1 MNKHR
6 IYAILGLVALTT
18 ACRQEQEELEAP
30 ASPAAHSVTASIV
43 EVSPISPRMTD
54 SDEQTTFEVGDA
66 IRIGWS
72 GMSGSPYQYTY
83 TGENSL
89 FAPKTDA
96 DKGLWAALTANT
108 NANVDVYGW
117 YGSLLNG
124 DAMPAANAEITL
136 PTDQNTENNYT
147 KSLFLSA
154 HQQVSRTAD
163 NLNFSFKHLV
173 AYLRIN
179 LESKDG
185 TITQDDILSST
196 IDIEGIHHQATV
208 STGTT
213 GSEWE
218 LTPKENTTATQR
230 MMLLSSSWSVENPF
244 NISHQCYLIPQTL
257 TSDNKI
263 VITLGNGR
271 VFTCSLSTGLEL
283 KAGERNELTITLKS
297 GDGYEIVP
305 TISIFSNAYVSSY
318 SGNRVFAAMDNG
330 TEAGLSKNYLQVYDK
345 QADGSWRA
353 SYVYEDEDGGN
364 VFPNGQ
370 QVEYYKTKK
379 IDAIDMYG
387 DYGVVGYG
395 GSGAADSPEPPDQ
408 KGTFF
413 IKKSKNT
420 GNWYV
425 VCGPLKS
432 TGYAV
437 AINQNMVL
445 SGSWYSTTYAYI
457 INDNGEIT
465 NTEGKQITNVAGFK
479 LNMAENGILVTH
491 TGVYKM
497 SIKNGVPDAEDL
509 KVTELP
515 RNKMA
520 TDGYKVI
527 AMIDNTTSGN
537 YNTRIYNLSSRQLE
551 TFTEPMVAG
560 NGRPVGIY
568 DRYALIGRESEA
580 LVLYYFNDEGKWQ
593 PIGDKLNGK
602 TDPQSFLKLAKKY
615 NKELENVDKLNG
627 SNVFLKGTRAL
638 VSSDGVTYFIE
649 YIDQMVADWLA
660 TQSLTTTTE

>member
-30 ASPAAHSVTASIV
+30 APPAAHSVTASIV

-66 IRIGWS
+66 IRIGWT
-72 GMSGSPYQYTY
+72 GMSSSPYQYTY

-96 DKGLWAALTANT
+96 DKGLWAALMANT

-117 YGSLLNG
+117 YGSLPNG
-124 DAMPAANAEITL
+124 DAMPAANTEITL
-136 PTDQNTENNYT
+136 PTNQNTENNYT

-173 AYLRIN
+173 GYLRIN

-196 IDIEGIHHQATV
+196 IDIEKIHHQATI
-208 STGTT
+208 STGATA
-213 GSEWE
+213 SEWV
-218 LTPKENTTATQR
+218 LTPKETATATQR
-230 MMLLSSSWSVENPF
+230 MMRLTSSWSVENPF
-244 NISHQCYLIPQTL
+244 DISHQCYLIPQTL

-271 VFTCSLSTGLEL
+271 VFTCTLSTGLEL

-305 TISIFSNAYVSSY
+305 TISIFNNAYVSSY
-318 SGNRVFAAMDNG
+318 SGNRVFAAMKNG
-330 TEAGLSKNYLQVYDK
+330 TGEGASLTTTYYFQIYDK
-345 QADGSWRA
+345 QSDGSWRA
-353 SYVYEDEDGGN
+353 SYVYEDEKGETK
-364 VFPNGQ
+364 FPNGQ
-370 QVEYYKTKK
+370 NDYFKK
-379 IDAIDMYG
+379 NGITTLDIYG

-395 GSGAADSPEPPDQ
+395 SAPSNGDG

-425 VCGPLKS
+425 VCGPLKQ

-437 AINQNMVL
+437 AINQRFLL
-445 SGSWYSTTYAYI
+445 SGKNAESKDAYAYI

-465 NTEGKQITNVAGFK
+465 NQEGTNIGINGFK
-479 LNMAENGILVTH
+479 LYLAENGILTGH
-491 TGVYKM
+491 NGVYQM
-497 SIKNGVPDAEDL
+497 SMVNGAPKATDL
-509 KVTELP
+509 NVTQLY

-527 AMIDNTTSGN
+527 AMVDHDGDKNAL
-537 YNTRIYNLSSRQLE
+537 IYNIQTKQFE
-551 TFTEPMVAG
+551 EFTEPMVAG
-560 NGRPVGIY
+560 DGRPVGIY
-568 DRYALIGRESEA
+568 GRYALIGKNTEA
-580 LVLYYFNDEGKWQ
+580 LVLYYFNDSNKWQ
-593 PIGDKLNGK
+593 PIGDKIDGK

-615 NKELENVDKLNG
+615 NKELESVNKLNG
-627 SNVFLKGTRAL
+627 SSVFLKGTRAL

-649 YIDQMVADWLA
+649 YIDQMVKDWLA
-660 TQSLTTTTE
+660 TQSPTATTE

>member
-54 SDEQTTFEVGDA
+54 SDKQTTFEVGDA

-108 NANVDVYGW
+108 NANVDIYGW
-117 YGSLLNG
+117 YGSLPNG
-124 DAMPAANAEITL
+124 GAMPAANAEITL

-163 NLNFSFKHLV
+163 NLNFNFKHLV

-305 TISIFSNAYVSSY
+305 TISIFKDALVSSY
-318 SGNRVFAAMDNG
+318 SGNRILAIMNNEGGQGA
-330 TEAGLSKNYLQVYDK
+330 TCYLQVYDK
-345 QADGSWRA
+345 QADGSWLA
-353 SYVYEDEDGGN
+353 SNVYENEEGG
-364 VFPNGQ
+364 VIFPNGQ
-370 QVEYYKTKK
+370 GDFFKTRKAGL
-379 IDAIDMYG
+379 IDIYG

-395 GSGAADSPEPPDQ
+395 SAPSDGKDKG

-413 IKKSKNT
+413 VKKSKKT
-420 GNWYV
+420 GKWYV
-425 VCGPLKS
+425 AAGPLMEM
-432 TGYAV
+432 GYAV
-437 AINQNMVL
+437 AINQHFLL
-445 SGSWYSTTYAYI
+445 SGRSDEKSPTYAYI
-457 INDNGEIT
+457 IDDNGEIT
-465 NTEGKQITNVAGFK
+465 NPAGKDIGINGFK
-479 LNMAENGILVTH
+479 LYLAENGILTGH
-491 TGVYKM
+491 NGVYQM
-497 SIKNGVPDAEDL
+497 SIVNGVPKATNL
-509 KVTELP
+509 NISRLT

-520 TDGYKVI
+520 TDGHRVI
-527 AMIDNTTSGN
+527 AMVDNGKL
-537 YNTRIYNLSSRQLE
+537 NTNALIYNLESSSFE
-551 TFTEPMVAG
+551 EFTEPMIAG
-560 NGRPVGIY
+560 DGRPVGIY
-568 DRYALIGRESEA
+568 DRYALIGNSTIGA
-580 LVLYYFNDEGKWQ
+580 LVLYYFNDAGKWQ
-593 PIGDKLNGK
+593 PIGDKKTDGK

-615 NKELENVDKLNG
+615 NKELKDVDKLNG

-649 YIDQMVADWLA
+649 HIDQMVADWLA
-660 TQSLTTTTE
+660 TQSPTTTTE

>member
-66 IRIGWS
+66 IRIGWA

-96 DKGLWAALTANT
+96 DKGLWAALIANT
-108 NANVDVYGW
+108 NANVDIYGW

-173 AYLRIN
+173 GYLRIN

-185 TITQDDILSST
+185 TITQEDILSST
-196 IDIEGIHHQATV
+196 IDIEGIHHQATI
-208 STGTT
+208 GTET
-213 GSEWE
+213 TSSEWK

-271 VFTCSLSTGLEL
+271 VFTCTLSDNLAL
-283 KAGERNELTITLKS
+283 KAGERNVLTITLKS
-297 GDGYEIVP
+297 GDGYEIIP
-305 TISIFSNAYVSSY
+305 TISIFKDAYLSSY
-318 SGNRVFAAMDNG
+318 SGNRVISAVSVKENG
-330 TEAGLSKNYLQVYDK
+330 IILSRHLEVYDK
-345 QADGSWRA
+345 QADGSWST
-353 SYVYEDEDGGN
+353 SYVYEDENGGAL
-364 VFPNGQ
+364 FPEGKADYFKQ
-370 QVEYYKTKK
+370 HGVG
-379 IDAIDMYG
+379 AIDMYG

-395 GSGAADSPEPPDQ
+395 GTPNTDNPEPPDK

-413 IKKSKNT
+413 LKKSKKT

-425 VCGPLKS
+425 VCGPFKS

-437 AINQNMVL
+437 AINQDLVI
-445 SGSWYSTTYAYI
+445 SGGYVGTNDTYAYV
-457 INDNGEIT
+457 INNDGEIT
-465 NTEGKQITNVAGFK
+465 NTDGTLLKLNGFK

-491 TGVYKM
+491 TGVYQM
-497 SIKNGVPDAEDL
+497 SIKNGVPDAKDL
-509 KVTELP
+509 EVKELP

-527 AMIDNTTSGN
+527 AMIDNNTSGN

-560 NGRPVGIY
+560 DGRPVGIY
-568 DRYALIGRESEA
+568 DRYALIGKNNEA
-580 LVLYYFNDEGKWQ
+580 LVLYYFNDENKWQ
-593 PIGDKLNGK
+593 PIGDKINGA

-615 NKELENVDKLNG
+615 NKELESVNKLNG
-627 SNVFLKGTRAL
+627 SSVFLKGTRAL

-660 TQSLTTTTE
+660 TQSPTTTTE